1 MNRSSPA
8 PILPREAGAAP
19 LDVVIG
25 VMAFLA
31 ALALGASLIADRAA
45 QSWRAGLAGR
55 MTVQLLPPEH
65 GPAEPTL
72 SIETDS
78 ALAVL
83 RATPGVIR
91 AVPLTEAQSEK
102 LVEPW
107 LGSGAV
113 IADLPLPRLIDVTL
127 LPGSQIDAAA
137 LAARLTRAAP
147 DSVLDDHSRW
157 IGRLSV
163 LADAVEW
170 CAYGILALIAVA
182 TASTVA
188 FATRAGL
195 EAHHDIVALLHQ
207 MGAHSGF
214 IARAFERHY
223 LTSSLAAAATGA
235 GFAAAL
241 FVAAGGLE
249 FAGIEPVPFLPPLL
263 LQPWELA
270 RLVAVPLG
278 AGAIAWA
285 TARISVLAA
294 LRRIY

>member
-1 MNRSSPA
+1 MNQFSPTS
-8 PILPREAGAAP
+8 ILPREAGAAP

-55 MTVQLLPPEH
+55 MTVQILPPEQ
-65 GPAEPTL
+65 GPAEPRL
-72 SIETDS
+72 SVETES
-78 ALAVL
+78 VLTIL
-83 RATPGVIR
+83 RATSGIFR
-91 AVPLTEAQSEK
+91 AEPLTEAQSEE

-127 LPGSQIDAAA
+127 LPGAQLDAAA
-137 LAARLTRAAP
+137 LAARLTRVAP
-147 DSVLDDHSRW
+147 DSTLDDHSRW
-157 IGRLSV
+157 IARLKG

-195 EAHHDIVALLHQ
+195 EAHQDIVALLHQ

-223 LTSSLAAAATGA
+223 LISALAAATTGG

-241 FVAAGGLE
+241 YVAAGGLE

-263 LQPWELA
+263 LQPQELVW
-270 RLVAVPLG
+270 LLAVPLG
-278 AGAIAWA
+278 AGVIAWA
-285 TARISVLAA
+285 TARISVFAA

>member
-1 MNRSSPA
+1 MNRPSPA

-19 LDVVIG
+19 LEVVIG

-31 ALALGASLIADRAA
+31 ALALGASLIADRAS

-55 MTVQLLPPEH
+55 LTVQILPSEH
-65 GPAEPTL
+65 GPIEPTL
-72 SIETDS
+72 SSETDS
-78 ALAVL
+78 VL
-83 RATPGVIR
+83 SILRTTPGIIR
-91 AVPLTEAQSEK
+91 AEPLTEAQSEK

-107 LGSGAV
+107 LGSGVV

-127 LPGSQIDAAA
+127 LPGVQIDTPA
-137 LAARLTRAAP
+137 LAARLARAAP

-157 IGRLSV
+157 IARLGQLS
-163 LADAVEW
+163 DAVEW

-182 TASTVA
+182 TASIVA

-214 IARAFERHY
+214 VASAFERHY
-223 LTSSLAAAATGA
+223 LISTLAAAATGA

-249 FAGIEPVPFLPPLL
+249 FAGIEPIPFLPPLL

-270 RLVAVPLG
+270 RLLAVPLG